1 MHGVLILLSGAG
13 LYISLYFSL
22 VYYRLISPR
31 NSLVPAFC
39 RTEESA
45 CRLVVHHLDA
55 RVFGVPNSV
64 LGVGYYVLLM
74 LIGVGVNFL
83 MFVSLMRV
91 ASWASVV
98 LGAYLVYSL
107 FYRVKVLCPL
117 CLFSHGLNLVIAVV
131 LTLWW

>member
-1 MHGVLILLSGAG
+1 MYGLLILLSAAG

-22 VYYRLISPR
+22 VYYGLISSS

-39 RTEESA
+39 RMEEGA
-45 CRLVVHHLDA
+45 CRFVVHHSDA

-64 LGVGYYVLLM
+64 LGAGYYVLLM
-74 LIGVGVNFL
+74 LIGVGVNFS
-83 MFVSLMRV
+83 MFVSFMRV
-91 ASWASVV
+91 ASWVPVA

-107 FYRVKVLCPL
+107 FSRVKVLCPL